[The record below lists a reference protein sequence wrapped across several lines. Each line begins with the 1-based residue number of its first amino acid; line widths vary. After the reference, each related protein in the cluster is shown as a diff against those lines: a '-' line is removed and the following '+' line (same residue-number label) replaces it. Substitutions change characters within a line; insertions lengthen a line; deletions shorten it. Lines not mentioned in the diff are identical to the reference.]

1 MLTNNATDRG
11 GTRRRVAGMT
21 PEELCRNSDYAKAI
35 MRYAAS
41 DGHDVC
47 RADILISGNGTP
59 YARIHN
65 RLHCVSVRHGMWDY
79 SARLQVTKPA

>member
-11 GTRRRVAGMT
+11 GTRRKVADMT
-21 PEELCRNSDYAKAI
+21 HEEL
-35 MRYAAS
+35 
-41 DGHDVC
+41 C

-59 YARIHN
+59 YAKIHN